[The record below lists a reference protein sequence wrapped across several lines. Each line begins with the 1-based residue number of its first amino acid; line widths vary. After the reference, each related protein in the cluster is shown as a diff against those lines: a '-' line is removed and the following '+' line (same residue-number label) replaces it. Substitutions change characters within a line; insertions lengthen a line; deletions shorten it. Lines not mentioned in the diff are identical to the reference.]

1 MSVSKVILVVLATL
15 VIFSTGLV
23 TGIIVV
29 KQLAP
34 PAPRPPM
41 MGQGQGPGWP
51 QFLARIQ
58 GELDLTPEQ
67 RQRIGVILRDSQDR
81 TRGFAGGEFRR
92 VREQIY
98 GELQPPQREKFEQLV
113 KERQRRAQEMR
124 NFEGRP
130 AFRSNGGPMSLEA
143 PRRSFPNRPKDNP
156 PPTEPTPP

>member
-1 MSVSKVILVVLATL
+1 VSVSKVILVVLATL
-15 VIFSTGLV
+15 VIFSTGLI

-34 PAPRPPM
+34 PPPRPPM
-41 MGQGQGPGWP
+41 LGQGPGWP

-67 RQRIGVILRDSQDR
+67 RQRIGAILRDSQDR

-130 AFRSNGGPMSLEA
+130 AFRSNAGPMSLEA
-143 PRRSFPNRPKDNP
+143 PHRPFPNRPKENP
-156 PPTEPTPP
+156 PPAEPAAP